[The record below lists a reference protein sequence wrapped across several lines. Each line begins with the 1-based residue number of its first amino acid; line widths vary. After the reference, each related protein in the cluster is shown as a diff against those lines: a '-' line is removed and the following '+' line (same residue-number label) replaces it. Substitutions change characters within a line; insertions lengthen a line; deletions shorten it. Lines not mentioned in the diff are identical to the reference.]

1 MRDPIAVRSAAK
13 RSEKACRSKS
23 SPKPSDK
30 IDQSALEEHAMAF
43 PGTGKIWMNGTLVD
57 WKDATVHIGTHALHY
72 GSAVFEGARCYKTP
86 RGSACFRLD
95 AHMRRLQHSSKIY
108 RMDYPLDLSGWQN
121 AVLETIR
128 ANQMR
133 SCYIRP
139 LVYRGYETLGV
150 NPLVC
155 PVNAAI
161 MLWDWGTYLG
171 EDALERGVDV
181 KVATWS
187 RMAPNTL
194 PALAK
199 SAANYANSA
208 LIKME
213 AVTDGYAEG
222 IALDV
227 YGNVSEGSGQ
237 NIFLVRDGTLHTPPI
252 GSSILGGI
260 TRDSIVTIAR
270 DLGFAVVETVLPREL
285 LYIADEVFLV
295 GTAVEVTPIRSIDK
309 IPIGNGRRGPVT
321 EAVQRRFFDVINGET
336 PDDHGWLA
344 YVYPDEASQRAPV
357 NVSGVPGVSEVT
369 GVTGSRA
376 H

>member
-1 MRDPIAVRSAAK
+1 
-13 RSEKACRSKS
+13 
-23 SPKPSDK
+23 
-30 IDQSALEEHAMAF
+30 MAF
-43 PGTGKIWMNGTLVD
+43 PGTGKIWMNGKLID
-57 WKDATVHIGTHALHY
+57 WKDATVHVGTHALHY

-95 AHMRRLQHSSKIY
+95 AHMRRLEHSMKIY
-108 RMDYPLDLSGWQN
+108 RMEYPLDLIGWRE
-121 AVLETIR
+121 AVLDTIR
-128 ANQMR
+128 ANAMR

-150 NPLVC
+150 NPLAC

-161 MLWDWGTYLG
+161 LLWDWGTYLG
-171 EDALERGVDV
+171 QDALERGVDV

-213 AVTDGYAEG
+213 AVADGYVEG

-227 YGNVSEGSGQ
+227 HGNLSEGSGQ
-237 NIFLVRDGTLHTPPI
+237 NLFLVRDGVIHTPPI

-260 TRDSIVTIAR
+260 TRDAVITLAR
-270 DLGFAVVETVLPREL
+270 ESGFPVVETVLPREI
-285 LYIADEVFLV
+285 LYIADEVFFV

-309 IPIGNGRRGPVT
+309 ITIGNGQRGPVT
-321 EAVQRRFFDVINGET
+321 EAIQKRFFDVINGET
-336 PDDHGWLA
+336 PDDHGWLT
-344 YVYPDEASQRAPV
+344 YVYPGEGNAVERVDVAGTAAAR
-357 NVSGVPGVSEVT
+357 G
-369 GVTGSRA
+369 R
-376 H
+376 